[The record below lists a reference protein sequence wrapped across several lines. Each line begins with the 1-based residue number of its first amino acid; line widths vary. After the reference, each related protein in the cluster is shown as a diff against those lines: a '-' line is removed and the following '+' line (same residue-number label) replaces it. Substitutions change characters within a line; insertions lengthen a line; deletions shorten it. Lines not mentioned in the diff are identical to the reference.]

1 MSEQKLA
8 NQLEAL
14 LDEELAARART
25 TAILNEQIE
34 ALQEKD
40 LDTFTE
46 CAERMERELSSN
58 AERGGRRARIVALLA
73 AQWKIAPTALTLS
86 SIGRRLKDAGERVL
100 AKREAL
106 REAVASELWANR
118 RLGVLMGAERRLVRD
133 LLRTIYG
140 EDVAGARA
148 RGRGPRAAPGTS

>member
-14 LDEELAARART
+14 LDEELAARGRT
-25 TAILNEQIE
+25 TAILNEQIQ
-34 ALQEKD
+34 ALQDKD
-40 LDTFTE
+40 LDAFTE
-46 CAERMERELSSN
+46 RSERMERELSSN

-73 AQWKIAPTALTLS
+73 AQWNIAPTALTLA
-86 SIGRRLKDAGERVL
+86 SIGRRLGELGERVL

-106 REAVASELWANR
+106 REAVAEELWANR

-140 EDVAGARA
+140 EDVERSLDGAGTLVDAEA
-148 RGRGPRAAPGTS
+148 

>member
-1 MSEQKLA
+1 VTEQKLA

-14 LDEELAARART
+14 LDEELAARGRT
-25 TAILNEQIE
+25 TEILNEQIE

-40 LDTFTE
+40 LETFAE
-46 CAERMERELSSN
+46 CSQSMERELSSN
-58 AERGGRRARIVALLA
+58 AERGGRRARVVALLA
-73 AQWKIAPTALTLS
+73 AQWDIAPTALTLA
-86 SIGRRLKDAGERVL
+86 SIATRLGDAGERVL
-100 AKREAL
+100 AKRSAL

-140 EDVAGARA
+140 EDVEKALDGAGILIDAEA
-148 RGRGPRAAPGTS
+148 

>member
-14 LDEELAARART
+14 LDEELAARGRT
-25 TAILNEQIE
+25 TAILNEQIQ
-34 ALQEKD
+34 ALQDKD
-40 LDTFTE
+40 LDAFTE
-46 CAERMERELSSN
+46 RSERMERELSSN

-73 AQWKIAPTALTLS
+73 AQWNIAPTALTLA
-86 SIGRRLKDAGERVL
+86 SIGRRLGDVGERVL

-106 REAVASELWANR
+106 REAVAEELWANR
-118 RLGVLMGAERRLVRD
+118 RLGVLMGAERRLVRA

-140 EDVAGARA
+140 EDVERSLDGAGTLVDAEA
-148 RGRGPRAAPGTS
+148 

>member
-14 LDEELAARART
+14 LDEELAARGRT
-25 TAILNEQIE
+25 TSILNEQIE
-34 ALQEKD
+34 TLQEMD
-40 LDTFTE
+40 LDAFAE
-46 CAERMERELSSN
+46 CSARMERELSSN

-73 AQWKIAPTALTLS
+73 AQWKIAPTALTLA
-86 SIGRRLKDAGERVL
+86 SIGRRLGDAGTRVL

-106 REAVASELWANR
+106 REAVATELWANR
-118 RLGVLMGAERRLVRD
+118 RLGVLTGAERRLVRD

-140 EDVAGARA
+140 EEVERSLDSAGNLVDAEA
-148 RGRGPRAAPGTS
+148 

>member
-14 LDEELAARART
+14 LDEELAARGRT

-40 LDTFTE
+40 VDAFTE
-46 CAERMERELSSN
+46 CSNRMERELSSN
-58 AERGGRRARIVALLA
+58 AERGGRRARIVAMLA
-73 AQWKIAPTALTLS
+73 AQWNIAPTALPLA
-86 SIGRRLKDAGERVL
+86 SIGRRLGDVGARVL

-106 REAVASELWANR
+106 REAVAQELWANR

-140 EDVAGARA
+140 EDVERSLDGAGTLVDAEA
-148 RGRGPRAAPGTS
+148 

>member
-14 LDEELAARART
+14 LDEELAARGRT
-25 TAILNEQIE
+25 TAILNEQIQ
-34 ALQEKD
+34 ALQDKD
-40 LDTFTE
+40 LDAFTE
-46 CAERMERELSSN
+46 RSERMERELSSN

-73 AQWKIAPTALTLS
+73 AQWNIAPTAPTLA
-86 SIGRRLKDAGERVL
+86 SIGRRLGELGERVL

-106 REAVASELWANR
+106 REAVAEELWANR

-140 EDVAGARA
+140 EDVERSLDGAGTLVNAEA
-148 RGRGPRAAPGTS
+148 